1 MLSERNFRNSVNGS
15 FFVFI
20 AAVVAFIMIRML
32 DGTTAVETVCTTNL
46 RMGIMSSW
54 ILRRYR
60 LFLLIFIGFCWAF
73 RFFRL
78 IDPGFGA
85 LSTSQVQG
93 DECAIDE
100 GGEVLPGNT
109 IQDEQC
115 TNSYCWN
122 DEYYS
127 SFQGDESEG
136 MGTAADECTPGEHC
150 CNKT

>member
-1 MLSERNFRNSVNGS
+1 MDSVEVLG
-15 FFVFI
+15 
-20 AAVVAFIMIRML
+20 
-32 DGTTAVETVCTTNL
+32 
-46 RMGIMSSW
+46 
-54 ILRRYR
+54 
-60 LFLLIFIGFCWAF
+60 
-73 RFFRL
+73 FFRL

-115 TNSYCWN
+115 TNSYCRN

-150 CNKT
+150 CHKT